1 MKILTLGDGNLS
13 FSLALS
19 RRLRDS
25 SVESLNDWSVTA
37 TTFDTTEKLLEKY
50 PESNHVLQEMASAR
64 LRDHV
69 RVQNDVD
76 AIHLSEAFADEVF
89 DQIVFNFPHLGFED
103 LLRHQAFLSHL
114 FESCKDVLHEFG
126 YVHIALAESQEFG
139 WQLKEAA
146 DKRGFVLTDKLT
158 VNEAHWPGYD
168 FRRHQ
173 TGKSF
178 RQRVGSCFHYSFRL
192 AHSMNKE
199 HQSTIANL
207 LRLLSDQVTMAT
219 STTSPTVAVP
229 DATADGTV
237 GKATSKQQLHQEQK
251 TKQRKMHQLVEGRFR
266 IVTAAAEDA
275 AEAAASPTCTA
286 ASSTLFECLTCHKR
300 FPAEQ
305 GVRTHVYTMHVLV
318 EQQLQQEQQRADA
331 SSATGPHADTATE
344 PPKKRLL
351 LRDAALAVDTGLQP
365 PSTHATDTAACA
377 PLLAASSS
385 SVAVW
390 RCLDCDRSFS
400 NQEALLQH
408 RLAKHVALST
418 ALSQLPSSS
427 SSSSSKNVSTFCY
440 PP

>member
-64 LRDHV
+64 LRDH
-69 RVQNDVD
+69 
-76 AIHLSEAFADEVF
+76 
-89 DQIVFNFPHLGFED
+89 
-103 LLRHQAFLSHL
+103 
-114 FESCKDVLHEFG
+114 
-126 YVHIALAESQEFG
+126 
-139 WQLKEAA
+139 
-146 DKRGFVLTDKLT
+146 RGFVLTDKLT

-427 SSSSSKNVSTFCY
+427 SSSSVIAGTATAAAAQSTATVAQSTAAVSAAAETCAVCGWAFTDAHDKDEHQALFAPRDLQFTIACDLCHRSFASERSIAQHRRMCLLLHR
-440 PP
+440 PVVT